1 MLSAPIKKLFLCLL
15 GWLVLLSQPAALA
28 QADPA
33 AIAPASQ
40 SELAR
45 KAIGLKLTPN
55 TPTRGVVTNV
65 SDLLRT
71 EDSARVLN
79 NLQML
84 RQGVWTSRGIGWQKQ
99 RASAFNSGAE
109 FKDFSVQSTTTGDNL
124 LFQVGGKVY
133 IYDIATSTETELYSG
148 TAPTNP
154 YCIRAYSP
162 TMVIFCDGDGNIE
175 PKAWDG
181 NTANDFVDFSGYPWP
196 ASVGA
201 RTFTKPKLCEPLGDR
216 MVFGGFADYP
226 NTVLISY
233 KGTPNRF
240 YTSSPLAASDAGYLE
255 VPAALGPIVGLRTL
269 KIDSSSP
276 ETVVLVGCTRGFA
289 LVTGNSALN
298 YAAIELTREFGL
310 ASNRTWVQLNNDL
323 YFLATDG
330 IRKFSSLSQSSTLGN
345 QAVSFSISNLVTR
358 INKTQ
363 AHRAWAVHHPATQ
376 EVQWWY
382 PIDSGTQCDHG
393 VVMNYNTK
401 TASELQ
407 GRDIEV
413 IWSSRDG
420 TAIACGVDF
429 NGVMYGGSYD
439 GFLQQHYSGD
449 TYGGSAINWQ
459 FVGPLVGA
467 NNPAQAANARRWV
480 ILLDG
485 PTQKFDATAYTLTT
499 FSDGSTGWVVS
510 DTANLQ
516 MTASSVSAIDTW
528 GSGTTTTY
536 PKFLDF
542 RPKGNGRFWTL
553 KLSGDATDEHIS
565 LVGVLYQ
572 IGLGG
577 QW

>member
-1 MLSAPIKKLFLCLL
+1 MTSRILSLLLAFLLACC
-15 GWLVLLSQPAALA
+15 PALA
-28 QADPA
+28 QQAGQAGTP
-33 AIAPASQ
+33 
-40 SELAR
+40 SELSQEA
-45 KAIGLKLTPN
+45 KSLKIVPN
-55 TPTRGVVTNV
+55 TPTRGVVTN
-65 SDLLRT
+65 SADLLRT
-71 EDSARVLN
+71 DDSARVLN

-133 IYDIATSTETELYSG
+133 IYDLATSTETELFSG

-162 TMVIFCDGDGNIE
+162 TMVILCDGDGNIE
-175 PKAWDG
+175 PKQWDG
-181 NTANDFVDFSGYPWP
+181 DAANDFTDIGGFWFPVPIGSRIFS
-196 ASVGA
+196 
-201 RTFTKPKLCEPLGDR
+201 KPKLCEPLGDR
-216 MVFGGFADYP
+216 MVYAGFAAYP
-226 NTVLISY
+226 NSILISY
-233 KGTPNRF
+233 QNTAATFTVSTP
-240 YTSSPLAASDAGYLE
+240 TMSAADAGFLE

-269 KIDSSSP
+269 KLDSSSP

-298 YAAIELTREFGL
+298 FAAIELTREFGL

-345 QAVSFSISNLVTR
+345 QAVSFPISNLITR
-358 INKTQ
+358 INKSQ

-376 EVQWWY
+376 EVQWWV

-420 TAIACGVDF
+420 TAVACGVDF

-449 TYGGSAINWQ
+449 TYGGSAITWT
-459 FVGPLVGA
+459 FIGPLVGA
-467 NNPAQAANARRWV
+467 NNPAQASSNRRWL
-480 ILLDG
+480 IITEG
-485 PTQKFDATAYTLTT
+485 GSQKFDCTAYTLTQRT
-499 FSDGSTGWVVS
+499 DGTTGWVVA
-510 DTANLQ
+510 DTGSIAL
-516 MTASSVSAIDTW
+516 TADSVTAVDTW

-536 PKFLDF
+536 PKFIDF
-542 RPKGNGRFWTL
+542 YPKGSGRFWTL
-553 KLSGDATDEHIS
+553 KLSGDATDEHID
-565 LVGVLYQ
+565 LVGTLAIVNVG
-572 IGLGG
+572 GLR
-577 QW
+577 Q